1 MFAVKPAYTI
11 AARKVMIAFS
21 FQKHALGAVM
31 NFGSRDQ

>member
-1 MFAVKPAYTI
+1 MFATKLAYTMVT
-11 AARKVMIAFS
+11 RKVMIAFS